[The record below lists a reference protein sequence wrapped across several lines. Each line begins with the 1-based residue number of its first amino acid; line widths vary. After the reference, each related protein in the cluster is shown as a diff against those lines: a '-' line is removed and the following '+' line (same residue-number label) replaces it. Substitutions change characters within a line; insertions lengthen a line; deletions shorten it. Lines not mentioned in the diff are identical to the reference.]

1 MASQAKKIKLAA
13 TDSVI
18 GYIHNVSIVKTSALK
33 KNKYFNAV
41 IQISRDDFCDVAVLR
56 NVFVR
61 VQNCRTAVKLS
72 YISKE
77 PSNYFIVGYV
87 AGFSIYQQV
96 FKDLCCFVLFC

>member
-1 MASQAKKIKLAA
+1 MSLCK
-13 TDSVI
+13 
-18 GYIHNVSIVKTSALK
+18 
-33 KNKYFNAV
+33 
-41 IQISRDDFCDVAVLR
+41 R
-56 NVFVR
+56 
-61 VQNCRTAVKLS
+61 RTAVKLS